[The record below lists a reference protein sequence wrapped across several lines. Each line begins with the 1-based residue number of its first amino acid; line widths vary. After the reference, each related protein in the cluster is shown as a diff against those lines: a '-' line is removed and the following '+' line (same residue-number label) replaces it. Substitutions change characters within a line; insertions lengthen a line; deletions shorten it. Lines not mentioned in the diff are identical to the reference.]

1 MSIVI
6 PFPTMWEYTPVKVPA
21 MPAPSG
27 LVRLQDQFDGFTE
40 EVARLDHLVLDAMAD
55 QAITTEEVIAY
66 RIQRESV
73 YAHQQE
79 IGQGLSFLSD
89 ALSLCKTILH
99 TGAVTPWGARS
110 AREKAA
116 DREQVLATV
125 DNILLFPGTTPQQLA

>member
-1 MSIVI
+1 
-6 PFPTMWEYTPVKVPA
+6 

-27 LVRLQDQFDGFTE
+27 LVRLQDQFDGFAE
-40 EVARLDHLVLDAMAD
+40 EVARLDHLVQGAMAD
-55 QAITTEEVIAY
+55 QVITTEEVIAY

-79 IGQGLSFLSD
+79 IGRGLSFLSD

-110 AREKAA
+110 AREKSA

-125 DNILLFPGTTPQQLA
+125 DNILLFPSITTPQLA